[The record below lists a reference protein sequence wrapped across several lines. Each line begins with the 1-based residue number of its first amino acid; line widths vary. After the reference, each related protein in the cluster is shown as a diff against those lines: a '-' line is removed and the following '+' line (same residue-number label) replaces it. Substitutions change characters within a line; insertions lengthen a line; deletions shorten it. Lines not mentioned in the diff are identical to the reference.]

1 MGKKTGTLNLH
12 IVDSTRQPFQGTALV
27 TLRDGYGRQLH
38 RNHHDANIITF
49 QIELA
54 DNLRDLYTVN
64 VAADDSQDAGFT
76 PVHLTKD
83 APEDVHLMLT
93 RKKPRFRFLPTL
105 ADVQLM
111 RPNVHQILE
120 RSGLDEVAYQGL
132 AKIDPDHPERC
143 PFATLLNILTALDD
157 IPVRT
162 AGPGA
167 LDTSNDSVLSFYY
180 KSVFLDRLK
189 DDRFFA
195 KVDSRLKSFLEEN
208 RSVFAPAGAG
218 LHDAREFAEEVAD
231 IKPQGSLKQTL
242 FLESNIQ
249 FVFYKGRADGI
260 DLVENDVDYF
270 ADLAAHLFLEVIPNG
285 VSKKLGHPMLTDP
298 RHAYVMRWT
307 QSKNIRSWRQTP
319 TPIIEFNPPLALV

>member
-1 MGKKTGTLNLH
+1 MAKTTGTLNLH

-27 TLRDGYGRQLH
+27 TLRDGNGRQLH

-64 VAADDSQDAGFT
+64 VAADNSQDAGFT
-76 PVHLTKD
+76 PVHVTAD
-83 APEDVHLMLT
+83 GPEDVYLMLT
-93 RKKPRFRFLPTL
+93 RKKPRFQFLPTF
-105 ADVQLM
+105 ADIFPL

-120 RSGLDEVAYQGL
+120 RSGLDEVAYQRL
-132 AKIDPDHPERC
+132 AKFDPDHPERC
-143 PFATLLNILTALDD
+143 PLATLLNILTALDD

-162 AGPGA
+162 PGP
-167 LDTSNDSVLSFYY
+167 LEPTNDSVLSFYY
-180 KSVFLDRLK
+180 QSVFLDRLK

-195 KVDSRLKSFLEEN
+195 KADSRLKPFLEEN
-208 RSVFAPAGAG
+208 SSVFAPAGAG
-218 LHDAREFAEEVAD
+218 LHDAKEFAEEVAD
-231 IKPQGSLKQTL
+231 VKPLGSLKQTL
-242 FLESNIQ
+242 FLESNVQ
-249 FVFYKGRADGI
+249 FVFYKGRVEGTDV
-260 DLVENDVDYF
+260 VENDVDYF

-307 QSKNIRSWRQTP
+307 QSKNIRSWRQAP
-319 TPIIEFNPPLALV
+319 TSIVEFNPPLALV